1 MSQDYLPFLSENRIT
16 DLKIA
21 LGNKELLE
29 RFQEPTNAWLTNF
42 FNDEPFRLTKIPYV
56 PFQLD
61 TSPAKPFESEAE
73 NVRRVYGNLMH
84 ITDSQASDERL
95 WVAMCL
101 GPYYSYVK
109 YRWGAESEQ
118 KVRDHFFFN
127 FGPRR
132 SVIRNGLSRLWWIG
146 KLMYDETLPDP
157 FLYSDY
163 LTRHADFVF
172 HILELNLSNNKQLV
186 RILLQVLLD
195 AESKGLIVNTNH
207 LGALTKY
214 YNVLGGS
221 YVLDLIPYDTLYAK
235 LNLRLGKILKEI

>member
-1 MSQDYLPFLSENRIT
+1 
-16 DLKIA
+16 
-21 LGNKELLE
+21 
-29 RFQEPTNAWLTNF
+29 
-42 FNDEPFRLTKIPYV
+42 
-56 PFQLD
+56 
-61 TSPAKPFESEAE
+61 
-73 NVRRVYGNLMH
+73 MH
-84 ITDSQASDERL
+84 ITYSQASDERL
-95 WVAMCL
+95 WTAMCL

-109 YRWGAESEQ
+109 YRWGVDSKQ

-132 SVIRNGLSRLWWIG
+132 SVIRNGISRLWWIG
-146 KLMYDETLPDP
+146 RLTYDETLADP

-163 LTRHADFVF
+163 LTKHADFVF

-186 RILLQVLLD
+186 RVLLQVILD
-195 AESKGLIVNTNH
+195 AESKGMSVNTNQ

-235 LNLRLGKILKEI
+235 LNLRLEKILKGI